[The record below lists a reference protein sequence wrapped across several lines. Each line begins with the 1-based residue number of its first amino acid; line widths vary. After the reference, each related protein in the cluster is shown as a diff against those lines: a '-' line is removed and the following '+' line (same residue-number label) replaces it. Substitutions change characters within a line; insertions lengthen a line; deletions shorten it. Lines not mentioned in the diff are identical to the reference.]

1 MAIQFR
7 ADNIGSLLRPPELLQ
22 ARMALRDGRMN
33 EVEVREIEDRSIL
46 TALAMQRAA
55 GVQIFTD
62 GEYRRDIFTADIT
75 KALDGLVPGKPVV
88 KFEWRGKGKQLAEE
102 SKEGNLQY
110 IVGGKLRRKGR
121 FTPNE
126 APFLKQHAPGP
137 FKVCTPAAMQHAIMR
152 YRPGVTDKFYA
163 TVHDMLQDVAAI
175 MREEVQALIDE
186 GASYVQLD
194 APSYSNFFDQN
205 RREVLRQSGIN
216 LDQALDAA
224 IAADNAMIDG
234 VKRNPDVVLE
244 YSFLPRQQAQR
255 LGRRGSYE
263 PIAEKA
269 FGSLKM
275 DRYLLE
281 FDTDRAGG
289 FEPLRFVPKGKTVVL
304 GLITTKEPTL
314 ESEDELVRR
323 IEQASKYVPMEN
335 LALSTQCGFASAASG
350 NLISWDDMRRKLEL
364 VARVAAQGVGIERR
378 SDVQKFKSFKPF
390 NSLTSRSVVMSS

>member
-1 MAIQFR
+1 MAIKFR
-7 ADNIGSLLRPPELLQ
+7 ADNIGSLLRPAELLA
-22 ARMALRDGRMN
+22 ARAALREGRMD
-33 EVEVREIEDRSIL
+33 EHQVREIEDRSIL
-46 TALAMQRAA
+46 TALDMQKSA

-88 KFEWRGKGKQLAEE
+88 KFEWHGRGKELAEE

-110 IVGGKLRRKGR
+110 IVGGKLRGKGR

-126 APFLKQHAPGP
+126 APFLKKHAPGP

-152 YRPGVTDKFYA
+152 YRPGVTDKFYP

-194 APSYSNFFDQN
+194 APSYSNFFDHN
-205 RREVLRQSGIN
+205 RREVLKQSGIN
-216 LDQALDAA
+216 LDEALDAA
-224 IAADNAMIDG
+224 IAADNAMIQNL
-234 VKRNPDVVLE
+234 KRKPDAVVGIHFCRGNKR
-244 YSFLPRQQAQR
+244 SAW
-255 LGRRGSYE
+255 GADGSYE
-263 PIAEKA
+263 PVAEKA
-269 FGSLKM
+269 FGSLNM

-289 FEPLRFVPKGKTVVL
+289 FEPLRFVPKDKTVVL
-304 GLITTKEPTL
+304 GLITTKEPKL

-323 IEQASKYVPMEN
+323 IERAAKYVPMEN

-350 NLISWDDMRRKLEL
+350 NLITWDDMKRKLLL
-364 VARVAAQGVGIERR
+364 VAKLAGRVWG
-378 SDVQKFKSFKPF
+378 
-390 NSLTSRSVVMSS
+390 